1 MGGLPL
7 EGEPHPYSP
16 AQPSPGGGG
25 RGGGGSNEGTKY
37 VLDGNSVRED
47 ETTRSDE
54 MYSC

>member
-7 EGEPHPYSP
+7 RGNRIRTARPSL
-16 AQPSPGGGG
+16 AQ
-25 RGGGGSNEGTKY
+25 GGGGSNEGTKY